1 LRNKLFKIIFLSSLL
16 LFLNTNKI
24 IANESKI
31 KVFYSGFS
39 FANSYFSNKDF
50 AKYSEKIIKIK
61 NDSSINIISARLL
74 SSLQD
79 MYFDNIILETKSLIS
94 LKEYP
99 DNAVLMS
106 IALQH
111 EEFTQEYNQSTNI
124 YSGFYDAYFNILFYD
139 FSDQSL
145 IASIPFDFEIQMM
158 SEEELTQKNIVN
170 RIKEFYLEDNPFQE
184 IQKLINS
191 FNVKRKYDRRIGVTN
206 VEVNNRTFEY
216 LPTNYIKNLEF
227 VKNLIAQTFSKR
239 LSKHHN
245 VAIVPYTEGQAIGGS
260 MKLRFVETDEI
271 YSIKLLD
278 PDYHINLNLLGFK
291 KVLASSSEVNDL
303 YLYGSFINIKI
314 FQPDIEKIYFE
325 ETLRGVTDIK
335 IPKSQ
340 TEINEWRKF
349 YYNLEILLDDFS
361 KNILKP
367 DKKWM
372 KKASKNKFR
381 KDLIGLNDVLD
392 KVK

>member
-1 LRNKLFKIIFLSSLL
+1 MRNKLFKIIFLSSLL

-94 LKEYP
+94 LEEYP

-170 RIKEFYLEDNPFQE
+170 RIKKFDC
-184 IQKLINS
+184 
-191 FNVKRKYDRRIGVTN
+191 TN
-206 VEVNNRTFEY
+206 F
-216 LPTNYIKNLEF
+216 
-227 VKNLIAQTFSKR
+227 
-239 LSKHHN
+239 
-245 VAIVPYTEGQAIGGS
+245 
-260 MKLRFVETDEI
+260 
-271 YSIKLLD
+271 
-278 PDYHINLNLLGFK
+278 FK
-291 KVLASSSEVNDL
+291 K
-303 YLYGSFINIKI
+303 IIK
-314 FQPDIEKIYFE
+314 
-325 ETLRGVTDIK
+325 T
-335 IPKSQ
+335 S
-340 TEINEWRKF
+340 
-349 YYNLEILLDDFS
+349 
-361 KNILKP
+361 
-367 DKKWM
+367 
-372 KKASKNKFR
+372 
-381 KDLIGLNDVLD
+381 
-392 KVK
+392 